1 MGEGVGRGGGSV
13 QGVWEGVGRGGGS
26 VQGVREGGKGWGK
39 VWWRRIIPCLGC
51 FVFDS
56 SIPAIQPIIPNIKN

>member
-1 MGEGVGRGGGSV
+1 MG
-13 QGVWEGVGRGGGS
+13 EGVGRGGGS